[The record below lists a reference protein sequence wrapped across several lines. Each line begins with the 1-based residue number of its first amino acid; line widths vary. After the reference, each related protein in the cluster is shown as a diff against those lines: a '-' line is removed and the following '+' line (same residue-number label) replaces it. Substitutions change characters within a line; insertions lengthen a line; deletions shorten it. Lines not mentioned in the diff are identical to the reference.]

1 MQYTANNL
9 DTQEGIMATNS
20 ASAGGQN
27 SLNTESS
34 ENTNN
39 PASNIPFERAKGRY
53 RRLLLDLIG
62 RKVAS
67 AFTSRDA
74 AAFADEILQIANSD
88 PELNQARNLS
98 MEKLC
103 DKFGIK
109 VYKSADLKQKVS
121 GEIFAYGTTKDIYG
135 HDVVII
141 SNSNEQFEH
150 RRFVIAHELGHYL
163 FDCIGNPQYQ
173 DESKVFC
180 ETYIHS
186 ADSHEELKERRAD
199 RFAAELLLPI
209 ARVKESYIA
218 IAKSPDGQIFG
229 RDYVVNQLAQYFQ
242 VKVTTIERRL
252 KEILEDGGY

>member
-218 IAKSPDGQIFG
+218 IAKSSDGQIFG

>member
-1 MQYTANNL
+1 MQYTANNP
-9 DTQEGIMATNS
+9 DTQKGIEATSS

-34 ENTNN
+34 ENINN
-39 PASNIPFERAKGRY
+39 PASNISFERAKGRY
-53 RRLLLDLIG
+53 KDLLQKLLREKI
-62 RKVAS
+62 AS
-67 AFTSRDA
+67 AFTGRDA

-88 PELNQARNLS
+88 PELNQTRNLS

-121 GEIFAYGTTKDIYG
+121 GKIFAYGTTKDVYK

-173 DESKVFC
+173 GESKVFC

-209 ARVKESYIA
+209 ARVKENYIA
-218 IAKSPDGQIFG
+218 IAKSSDGQIFG